1 MFQLS
6 GSIKVD
12 FRFLTYGGG
21 TPGMGRRGGGGLYHS
36 EVRGDEICVRVVQLY
51 YVMLIGF

>member
-1 MFQLS
+1 MGVEPL
-6 GSIKVD
+6 GW
-12 FRFLTYGGG
+12 GG
-21 TPGMGRRGGGGLYHS
+21 GGGGLYHS